1 MALTLDTL
9 TRFAGG
15 ARFPGG
21 GAAAPGLYHYATNDT
36 LAVVAAA
43 NYFDGAADYL
53 QKGAIIIVSADL
65 DGTPKVSTYVVAS
78 ISSADVVVVT
88 LAIATAFA

>member
-36 LAVVAAA
+36 LAVVAGA
-43 NYFDGAADYL
+43 NYFNSAANYL
-53 QKGAIIIVSADL
+53 QKGAVIIVSADL
-65 DGTPKVSTYVVAS
+65 DGTPASSTYVVAS
-78 ISSADVVVVT
+78 ISAAGVVAIT
-88 LAIATAFA
+88 LSVATAAA